1 MTLIE
6 QLRRDEGVRHVAYYD
21 QKGILTVGVGHNLH
35 VPISDAAI
43 DRILG
48 DDIAVAETEV
58 SRLPEY
64 TLADPVRQAAMV
76 NLTFWVGFG
85 GVLKFEKM
93 LAALKV
99 RDWETAARELY
110 ASDLPKVDEG
120 RAKRLSEQLRTG
132 EWQ

>member
-21 QKGILTVGVGHNLH
+21 TRGIITVGVGHNLH
-35 VPISDAAI
+35 TPLSDAAV
-43 DRILG
+43 DRILS
-48 DDIAVAETEV
+48 DDIASAEAHV

-64 TLADPVRQAAMV
+64 ALADPVRQAALI

-85 GVLKFEKM
+85 GLLKFEKM
-93 LAALKV
+93 LAALRV
-99 RDWETAARELY
+99 RDWENAAKELY
-110 ASDLPKVDEG
+110 ASDLPSVDEP
-120 RAKRLSEQLRTG
+120 RAKRLSEQIRTG